1 VKEVKERKIIH
12 IDMDA
17 FYASVE
23 QRDNPSLRGR
33 PVAVGRAEERGV
45 VAAASYQAR
54 RFGVKSAMP
63 SVKAMKL
70 CPELVFVPAR
80 MDVYRSVSA
89 SIHDIFHRYTDVVEP
104 LALDEA
110 FLDVTDN
117 KKGMQYASDIAAAI
131 KSEIRAETG
140 LVASAG
146 VSYNKFLT
154 KIASDYRKPDGLYV
168 IHPSRAAE
176 FISRL
181 PIESFWGVGCATA
194 ERMRALGITDG
205 ASLRERTLS
214 FLTARFGKKGRLY
227 YDFARG
233 EDNRSVEPFRER
245 KSVAREHTLERDV
258 TALFPMTVELYNVV
272 KGLMPRLEKAAFSG
286 RTLTLKLKFDDFS
299 VKTYSVTRRKVFSE
313 FADILDT
320 SKALLRQSGAVGRPV
335 RLIGVSLSNSPVGCG
350 GGTQLSMDD
359 L

>member
-1 VKEVKERKIIH
+1 
-12 IDMDA
+12 MDA

-117 KKGMQYASDIAAAI
+117 KKGMQYAMDIAAAI

-146 VSYNKFLT
+146 VSYNKFLA

-181 PIESFWGVGCATA
+181 PIESFWGVGGATA

-214 FLTARFGKKGRLY
+214 FLTARFGKKGRIY

-335 RLIGVSLSNSPVGCG
+335 RLIGVSLSNSPVECG
-350 GGTQLSMDD
+350 EGTQLSMDD

>member
-1 VKEVKERKIIH
+1 
-12 IDMDA
+12 MDA

-117 KKGMQYASDIAAAI
+117 KKGMQYAMDIAAAI

-146 VSYNKFLT
+146 VSYNKFLA

-181 PIESFWGVGCATA
+181 PIESFWGVGGATA

-214 FLTARFGKKGRLY
+214 FLTARFL
-227 YDFARG
+227 
-233 EDNRSVEPFRER
+233 S
-245 KSVAREHTLERDV
+245 
-258 TALFPMTVELYNVV
+258 
-272 KGLMPRLEKAAFSG
+272 
-286 RTLTLKLKFDDFS
+286 
-299 VKTYSVTRRKVFSE
+299 
-313 FADILDT
+313 
-320 SKALLRQSGAVGRPV
+320 
-335 RLIGVSLSNSPVGCG
+335 LIHI
-350 GGTQLSMDD
+350 
-359 L
+359 

>member
-1 VKEVKERKIIH
+1 MKEVKERKIIH

-117 KKGMQYASDIAAAI
+117 KKGMQYAMDIAAAI

-146 VSYNKFLT
+146 VSYNKFLA

-286 RTLTLKLKFDDFS
+286 RTLTLKLRFVDFS
-299 VKTYSVTRRKVFSE
+299 V
-313 FADILDT
+313 
-320 SKALLRQSGAVGRPV
+320 
-335 RLIGVSLSNSPVGCG
+335 
-350 GGTQLSMDD
+350 
-359 L
+359 

>member
-1 VKEVKERKIIH
+1 
-12 IDMDA
+12 MDA

-117 KKGMQYASDIAAAI
+117 KKGMQYAMDIAAAI

-146 VSYNKFLT
+146 VSYNKFLA

-181 PIESFWGVGCATA
+181 PIESFWGVGGATA

-335 RLIGVSLSNSPVGCG
+335 RLIGVSLSNSTVECG
-350 GGTQLSMDD
+350 EGTQLSMDD

>member
-1 VKEVKERKIIH
+1 MKEVKERKIIH

-117 KKGMQYASDIAAAI
+117 KKGMQYAMDIAAAI

-146 VSYNKFLT
+146 VSYNKFLA

-181 PIESFWGVGCATA
+181 PIESFWGVGGATA

-335 RLIGVSLSNSPVGCG
+335 RLIGVSLSNSPVGSG

>member
-1 VKEVKERKIIH
+1 MKEVKERKIIH

-117 KKGMQYASDIAAAI
+117 KKGMQYAMDIAAAI

-146 VSYNKFLT
+146 VSYNKFLA

-181 PIESFWGVGCATA
+181 PIESFWGVGGATA

-227 YDFARG
+227 YDFAHG
-233 EDNRSVEPFRER
+233 EDNRPVEPFRER

-335 RLIGVSLSNSPVGCG
+335 RLIGVSLSNSPIGCG

>member
-1 VKEVKERKIIH
+1 
-12 IDMDA
+12 MDA

-117 KKGMQYASDIAAAI
+117 KKGMQYAMDIAAAI

-146 VSYNKFLT
+146 VSYNKFLA

-181 PIESFWGVGCATA
+181 PIESFWGVGGATA

-313 FADILDT
+313 FTDILDT
-320 SKALLRQSGAVGRPV
+320 SKVLLRQSGAVGRPV
-335 RLIGVSLSNSPVGCG
+335 RLIGVSLSNSPVECG
-350 GGTQLSMDD
+350 GGIQLSMDD

>member
-1 VKEVKERKIIH
+1 
-12 IDMDA
+12 MDA

-45 VAAASYQAR
+45 VAASSYQAR

-117 KKGMQYASDIAAAI
+117 KKGMQYAMDIAAAI

-146 VSYNKFLT
+146 VSYNKFLA

-181 PIESFWGVGCATA
+181 PIESFWGVGGATA

-335 RLIGVSLSNSPVGCG
+335 RLIGVSLSNSPVGSG

>member
-1 VKEVKERKIIH
+1 
-12 IDMDA
+12 MDA

-117 KKGMQYASDIAAAI
+117 KKGMQYAMDIAAAI

-146 VSYNKFLT
+146 VSYNKFLA

-181 PIESFWGVGCATA
+181 PIESFWGVGGATA

-335 RLIGVSLSNSPVGCG
+335 RLIGVSLSNSQVECG

>member
-1 VKEVKERKIIH
+1 MNEVKERKIIH

-117 KKGMQYASDIAAAI
+117 KKGMQYAMDIAAAI

-146 VSYNKFLT
+146 VSYNKFLA

-181 PIESFWGVGCATA
+181 PIESFWGVGGATA

-245 KSVAREHTLERDV
+245 KSVADLTCV
-258 TALFPMTVELYNVV
+258 TF
-272 KGLMPRLEKAAFSG
+272 
-286 RTLTLKLKFDDFS
+286 
-299 VKTYSVTRRKVFSE
+299 
-313 FADILDT
+313 
-320 SKALLRQSGAVGRPV
+320 
-335 RLIGVSLSNSPVGCG
+335 SNSLAYGSSS
-350 GGTQLSMDD
+350 LK
-359 L
+359 

>member
-1 VKEVKERKIIH
+1 
-12 IDMDA
+12 MDA

-117 KKGMQYASDIAAAI
+117 KKGMQYAMDIAAAI

-146 VSYNKFLT
+146 VSYNKFLA

-181 PIESFWGVGCATA
+181 PIESFWGVGGATA

-205 ASLRERTLS
+205 DSLRERTLS

-335 RLIGVSLSNSPVGCG
+335 RLIGVSLSNSPVECG
-350 GGTQLSMDD
+350 EGTQLSMDD

>member
-1 VKEVKERKIIH
+1 
-12 IDMDA
+12 MDA

-117 KKGMQYASDIAAAI
+117 KKGMQYAMDIAAAI

-146 VSYNKFLT
+146 VSYNKFLA

-181 PIESFWGVGCATA
+181 PIESFWGVGGATA

-272 KGLMPRLEKAAFSG
+272 KGLMSRLEKAAFSG

-335 RLIGVSLSNSPVGCG
+335 RLIGVSLSNSQVECG

>member
-1 VKEVKERKIIH
+1 
-12 IDMDA
+12 MDA

-117 KKGMQYASDIAAAI
+117 KKGMQYAMDIAAAI

-146 VSYNKFLT
+146 VSYNKFLA

-181 PIESFWGVGCATA
+181 PIESFWGVGGATA

-335 RLIGVSLSNSPVGCG
+335 RLIGVSLSNSPVGSG

>member
-1 VKEVKERKIIH
+1 
-12 IDMDA
+12 MDA

-117 KKGMQYASDIAAAI
+117 KKGMQYAMDIAAAI

-146 VSYNKFLT
+146 VSYNKFLA

-181 PIESFWGVGCATA
+181 PIESFWGVGGATA

-335 RLIGVSLSNSPVGCG
+335 RLIGVSLSNSPVECG
-350 GGTQLSMDD
+350 EGTQLSMDD

>member
-1 VKEVKERKIIH
+1 MKEVKERKIIH

>member
-1 VKEVKERKIIH
+1 
-12 IDMDA
+12 MDA

-117 KKGMQYASDIAAAI
+117 KKGMQYAMDIAAAI

-146 VSYNKFLT
+146 VSYNKFLA

-335 RLIGVSLSNSPVGCG
+335 RLIGVSLSNSPVECG
-350 GGTQLSMDD
+350 EGTQLSMDD

>member
-1 VKEVKERKIIH
+1 MKEVKERKIIH

-146 VSYNKFLT
+146 VSYNKFLA

>member
-1 VKEVKERKIIH
+1 MKEVKERKIIH

-117 KKGMQYASDIAAAI
+117 KKGMQYAMDIAAAI

-146 VSYNKFLT
+146 VSYNKFLA

-181 PIESFWGVGCATA
+181 PIESFWGVGGATA

-335 RLIGVSLSNSPVGCG
+335 RLIGVSLSNSPVECG
-350 GGTQLSMDD
+350 EGTQLSMDD

>member
-1 VKEVKERKIIH
+1 
-12 IDMDA
+12 MDA

-117 KKGMQYASDIAAAI
+117 KKGMQYAMDIAAAI

-146 VSYNKFLT
+146 VSYNKFLA

-181 PIESFWGVGCATA
+181 PIESFWGVGGATA

-214 FLTARFGKKGRLY
+214 FLTARFGKKGRIY

-313 FADILDT
+313 FADILDA

-335 RLIGVSLSNSPVGCG
+335 RLIGVSLSNSQVECG

>member
-1 VKEVKERKIIH
+1 
-12 IDMDA
+12 MDA

-117 KKGMQYASDIAAAI
+117 KKGMQYAMDIAAAI

-146 VSYNKFLT
+146 VSYNKFLA

-181 PIESFWGVGCATA
+181 PIESFWGVGSATA

-335 RLIGVSLSNSPVGCG
+335 RLIGVSLSNSPVECG
-350 GGTQLSMDD
+350 EGTQLSMDD

>member
-1 VKEVKERKIIH
+1 
-12 IDMDA
+12 MDA

-117 KKGMQYASDIAAAI
+117 KKGMQYAMDIAAAI

-146 VSYNKFLT
+146 VSYNKFLA

-181 PIESFWGVGCATA
+181 PIESFWGVGGATA

-313 FADILDT
+313 FADILDA

-335 RLIGVSLSNSPVGCG
+335 RLIGVSLSNSQVECG

>member
-1 VKEVKERKIIH
+1 MKEVKERKIIH

-117 KKGMQYASDIAAAI
+117 KKGMQYAMDIAAAI

-146 VSYNKFLT
+146 VSYNKFLA

-181 PIESFWGVGCATA
+181 PIESFWGVGGATA

-335 RLIGVSLSNSPVGCG
+335 RLIGVSLSNSTVECG
-350 GGTQLSMDD
+350 EGTQLSMDD